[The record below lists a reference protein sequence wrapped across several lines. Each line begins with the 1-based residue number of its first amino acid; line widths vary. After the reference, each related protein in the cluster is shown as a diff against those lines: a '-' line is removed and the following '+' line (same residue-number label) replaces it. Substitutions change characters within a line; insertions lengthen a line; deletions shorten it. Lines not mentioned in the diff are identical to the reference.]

1 MACIKTCMIGTV
13 LFFSILVSMLSSKM
27 SKKHK
32 DFQAILDGLGGNKK
46 KEYEEI
52 VQNRLYIYLIGLCI
66 GILVAFL
73 VTNYIKMDS
82 KVNKVCLFV
91 SIALIVNVF
100 VYMIYPKK
108 KWILQIIKGE
118 PKAVEA
124 WLEVYKEMRYKK
136 IMGIGIGLVA
146 YYLLGDGLLD

>member
-32 DFQAILDGLGGNKK
+32 DFKKILTVEQAKTYDD
-46 KEYEEI
+46 I
-52 VQNRLYIYLIGLCI
+52 VQERLYIFLIGLCI
-66 GILVAFL
+66 GIVVAFIA
-73 VTNYIKMDS
+73 TNYIKMNS
-82 KVNKVCLFV
+82 KVNKICLFV
-91 SIALIVNVF
+91 TIALVVNVF

-108 KWILQIIKGE
+108 KWMLKEIKDSPE
-118 PKAVEA
+118 AVEA
-124 WLEVYKEMRYKK
+124 WLEVYKEMKHKK
-136 IMGIGIGLVA
+136 FMGIGIGLVA